1 MRKIMLILMLIVT
14 MAISTC
20 SAGEIMKTYEN
31 GMLSSVGSRIICLD
45 QHGNFAEFVLMKNID
60 YDEKGN
66 PWSTYK
72 ILMFNTLKKFP
83 TITAF
88 EAKPDVE
95 LDLVFYQS
103 GNRMV
108 TDKTKLL
115 HYENDGK
122 DIISMFEPNSAL
134 MEASTSER
142 NNIALLVHDKHILWN
157 RVYNTHEFKIEG
169 KEMQEWID
177 VVNTKN

>member
-1 MRKIMLILMLIVT
+1 MLILTLIMA

-45 QHGNFAEFVLMKNID
+45 QHGNFAEFLLMKNID

-72 ILMFNTLKKFP
+72 ILMFNILKQIP

-88 EAKPDVE
+88 KARPDVE
-95 LDLVFYQS
+95 LDVVFLWS
-103 GNRMV
+103 GNRIV
-108 TDKTKLL
+108 TNRAKLL

-122 DIISMFEPNSAL
+122 DIIAMFEPNSSL
-134 MEASTSER
+134 VEVSTNER
-142 NNIALLVHDKHILWN
+142 NSITLLVQDKDVLWN
-157 RVYNTHEFKIEG
+157 HAYRTHEFKIERN
-169 KEMQEWID
+169 EMQKWID
-177 VVNTKN
+177 VVKTKN